1 MAEHDVALVPTLAV
15 VQALSD
21 SAASAGLPESISAR
35 IGQMM
40 QGQIDGLLAARNA
53 GVRVGLGSDLI
64 GTDQTGRGMELVLRA
79 KVETPMDALV
89 SATRINADILGIADE
104 VGTIEVGK
112 FADLVAFRGNPL
124 TDPSIF
130 ADRER
135 IALVIQS
142 GRVVKDGR

>member
-1 MAEHDVALVPTLAV
+1 
-15 VQALSD
+15 
-21 SAASAGLPESISAR
+21 
-35 IGQMM
+35 
-40 QGQIDGLLAARNA
+40 
-53 GVRVGLGSDLI
+53 
-64 GTDQTGRGMELVLRA
+64 GTDQTGRGMELVRRA

-142 GRVVKDGR
+142 GR